1 MSISR
6 KPATRDDA
14 AIGAFIA
21 GAPDARAETPATPSG
36 KPATRRPK
44 IKISIDIDPDLL
56 ARVDQVAKASGVSR
70 NAALALGASW
80 LIDDFVA
87 RSGRWNG

>member
-6 KPATRDDA
+6 KPAARDDA

-21 GAPDARAETPATPSG
+21 GAPDARAETPAVPSE
-36 KPATRRPK
+36 KPAARRSK
-44 IKISIDIDPDLL
+44 VKISIDIDPDLL

-70 NAALALGASW
+70 NAALALGAAR
-80 LIDDFVA
+80 LIDDFESRTA
-87 RSGRWNG
+87 RRAG

>member
-1 MSISR
+1 MTISR
-6 KPATRDDA
+6 KPAARDDA

-21 GAPDARAETPATPSG
+21 GAPDARVETPATPSD
-36 KPATRRPK
+36 KPAARRPK
-44 IKISIDIDPDLL
+44 VKISIDIDPDLL

-80 LIDDFVA
+80 LIDDFEA
-87 RSGRWNG
+87 RSSRRGA

>member
-1 MSISR
+1 MTISR
-6 KPATRDDA
+6 KPAARDNA

-21 GAPDARAETPATPSG
+21 GAPDARTETPATPSG
-36 KPATRRPK
+36 NPAARRSK
-44 IKISIDIDPDLL
+44 VKISIDIDPDLL

-80 LIDDFVA
+80 LIDDFESRTA
-87 RSGRWNG
+87 RRNG

>member
-1 MSISR
+1 MSITR
-6 KPATRDDA
+6 KPVTRDNA

-21 GAPDARAETPATPSG
+21 GAPDARAAQPA
-36 KPATRRPK
+36 PAGDQQPARRQK
-44 IKISIDIDPDLL
+44 VKISFDIDPDLL

-80 LIDDFVA
+80 LIDDFKGRTA
-87 RSGRWNG
+87 RRNG

>member
-1 MSISR
+1 MSITR
-6 KPATRDDA
+6 KPAARDSA

-21 GAPDARAETPATPSG
+21 GAPDARTEPPA
-36 KPATRRPK
+36 PASDAPPARRTK
-44 IKISIDIDPDLL
+44 VKISIDIDPDLL

-80 LIDDFVA
+80 LIDDFEA
-87 RSGRWNG
+87 RSSRRSG